1 MESLNIVQLIEKN
14 SITRLSKDYENRLI
28 TKIKDNFT
36 DNQQHLFVASFYCF
50 LNYDSK
56 KDFIVDFDNVWKWL
70 GFSRKD
76 PAKRLLEKHFVI
88 DIDYQVGNNFPPI
101 GGKFENEK
109 GDIGRPSETILL
121 TINTFKKFCLKAGT
135 KKADD
140 IHDYY
145 IKLEELLQQTVNEE
159 TDELKKQLLYKE
171 NENIKLLN
179 QNKQLSK
186 NIVRRNIN
194 KYKSGNC
201 VYFISSSEIN
211 DKFKIGSTSNINNR
225 ISDLSTASPYYFE
238 IIELFY
244 TEFHILLEKTIKEIF
259 AKHRISVNCEWYKL
273 EVIEDIKNFIQRQIE
288 IYNDFKNFSNVNLLK
303 DSCENNIFDDIIS
316 DVVDNDIDNNN
327 TTKDENKYIILDG
340 IICSCCNQK
349 LNKKNFFFADKKNR
363 IYLDICISCYE
374 QENGESKQCNQCE
387 NIKNKFEFVI
397 DVSKKDGL
405 TYECKTCRYEI
416 NNKRKEKIREENPNI
431 GKINCE
437 TCENFQDLKMFYKFI
452 DNENQIT
459 YSKQCKK
466 CYCDENGP
474 SKQCF
479 TCKQIKNNS
488 EFDKTLANTDGLACY
503 CKSCRQIERD
513 TKKMEKKKTEDPNK
527 NKKQCIKC
535 EEYFKQNSFFKKYDE
550 NGDML
555 SYYEECMNC
564 VGPELLQ
571 CSKCC
576 EIKENIHY
584 SKDSSKKTGYRTICK
599 KCINK

>member
-1 MESLNIVQLIEKN
+1 MESINIVQLIEKN

-140 IHDYY
+140 THDYY
-145 IKLEELLQQTVNEE
+145 IKLEELLQETVNEE
-159 TDELKKQLLYKE
+159 TDELRKQLLYKE
-171 NENIKLLN
+171 NENTKLLN

-186 NIVRRNIN
+186 NIVRRNMT

-244 TEFHILLEKTIKEIF
+244 TEFHTLLEKTIKQIF
-259 AKHRISVNCEWYKL
+259 AKYRISVNCEWYKL
-273 EVIEDIKNFIQRQIE
+273 EVINDIKNFVQQQIE
-288 IYNDFKNFSNVNLLK
+288 IYNDYKIFSNINLIK
-303 DSCENNIFDDIIS
+303 DSCETNTTDDIIA
-316 DVVDNDIDNNN
+316 DVVDNNSDN
-327 TTKDENKYIILDG
+327 ENKYIILDG

-363 IYLDICISCYE
+363 IYLDKCISCYE
-374 QENGESKQCNQCE
+374 QENGESKQCNHCE

-452 DNENQIT
+452 DKI
-459 YSKQCKK
+459 
-466 CYCDENGP
+466 
-474 SKQCF
+474 
-479 TCKQIKNNS
+479 
-488 EFDKTLANTDGLACY
+488 
-503 CKSCRQIERD
+503 
-513 TKKMEKKKTEDPNK
+513 
-527 NKKQCIKC
+527 
-535 EEYFKQNSFFKKYDE
+535 
-550 NGDML
+550 
-555 SYYEECMNC
+555 
-564 VGPELLQ
+564 
-571 CSKCC
+571 
-576 EIKENIHY
+576 
-584 SKDSSKKTGYRTICK
+584 
-599 KCINK
+599 

>member
-36 DNQQHLFVASFYCF
+36 DNQQHLFVSSFYCF

-88 DIDYQVGNNFPPI
+88 DIDYQLGNIFPPN
-101 GGKFENEK
+101 GGKIENEK

-145 IKLEELLQQTVNEE
+145 IKLEELLQETVNEE
-159 TDELKKQLLYKE
+159 TDELRKQLLYKE
-171 NENIKLLN
+171 NENAKLLN

-186 NIVRRNIN
+186 NIVRRNMT

-211 DKFKIGSTSNINNR
+211 DKFKIGSTSNINVR

-244 TEFHILLEKTIKEIF
+244 TEFHTLLEKTIKQIF
-259 AKHRISVNCEWYKL
+259 AKYRISVNCEWYKL
-273 EVIEDIKNFIQRQIE
+273 EVINDIKNFVQQQIE
-288 IYNDFKNFSNVNLLK
+288 IYNDYKIFSNINLIK
-303 DSCENNIFDDIIS
+303 DSCETNTTDD
-316 DVVDNDIDNNN
+316 NN
-327 TTKDENKYIILDG
+327 TTEDENKYIILDG

-363 IYLDICISCYE
+363 IYLDKCISCYE
-374 QENGESKQCNQCE
+374 QENGESKQCNHCE

-599 KCINK
+599 KCTGK